1 MRSLELRVNFADFW
15 SLLVG
20 DNDETHLQ
28 GQGSLPRHLP
38 RATREL
44 PSTEHDFDEPEGVRA
59 RGILVQA
66 RGQPRA
72 RDAGGRRQRQ
82 GGLAFK
88 ELVDSYRA
96 WLKGVT

>member
-1 MRSLELRVNFADFW
+1 MFRSCEKPLVGVIFADFW

-44 PSTEHDFDEPEGVRA
+44 ASVEHDFDEPEGVRA
-59 RGILVQA
+59 RGLLVQA

-82 GGLAFK
+82 GGSAAFK
-88 ELVDSYRA
+88 EMEDSF
-96 WLKGVT
+96 